1 MQTQSLKNIL
11 CTFLS
16 WHPARIETYCE
27 LIFGIIKAKS
37 VTIKELA
44 KQVSSCGK
52 IGAKIAKVERLFT
65 KQAIDYTAIGQII
78 IKLLGSHKKWC
89 IAIDRTNWQF
99 GKKNLNFL
107 VASVIW
113 GAISIPLVW
122 ILLDKK
128 GNSSTKERIELI
140 EQILKIMPASSIEMI
155 LADREFI
162 GADWME
168 YLNYNKKIAFAIRAK
183 VNEQMRHPN
192 GGKMKFGKYFAGMGK
207 GEMRVAES
215 KVYKQSVKITCLQL
229 ETEKLIIISN
239 VAIGAEALIAY
250 KQRWAI
256 ERTFKSL
263 KTSGFN
269 IEDTHITDLEK
280 LRKLFSI
287 AAIAI
292 AICVVAGEIKA
303 QQIPIKIKKH
313 GRRVY
318 SLFTYGFD
326 WLNEY
331 FSTPKNNYL
340 KALFRSLK
348 NAFLFGVS

>member
-37 VTIKELA
+37 V
-44 KQVSSCGK
+44 
-52 IGAKIAKVERLFT
+52 
-65 KQAIDYTAIGQII
+65 

-229 ETEKLIIISN
+229 ETELRIWRNLESS
-239 VAIGAEALIAY
+239 
-250 KQRWAI
+250 
-256 ERTFKSL
+256 SL
-263 KTSGFN
+263 
-269 IEDTHITDLEK
+269 
-280 LRKLFSI
+280 
-287 AAIAI
+287 
-292 AICVVAGEIKA
+292 
-303 QQIPIKIKKH
+303 
-313 GRRVY
+313 
-318 SLFTYGFD
+318 
-326 WLNEY
+326 
-331 FSTPKNNYL
+331 
-340 KALFRSLK
+340 
-348 NAFLFGVS
+348 